1 MGPRDADAAD
11 APRREEGATMEAA
24 SETADMV
31 PVEELTT
38 LVSAY
43 NPKCNA
49 GMLRRAYDFGR
60 EMHEG
65 QFRRSGEPYFTHPIA
80 VAMILAEQKLD
91 DATIVTALLH
101 DTIEDTRATYS
112 QVAEMF
118 GEDVAELVDGVT
130 KLTNLQL
137 SSSETKQAENFRK
150 LFMAMSK
157 DMRVILVKL
166 ADRLH
171 NMRTLK
177 AMKPEK
183 QQQKARETMDIFAPL
198 AGRMGMQWMREEL
211 EDLAFRVLNPEG
223 RNSIIRRFL
232 MLQNESGDVIERI
245 TKDMRKVLSEHDVPA
260 QVYGRAKKP
269 YSIWRKMEEKKQ
281 SFSRLSDIYGFRVIT
296 ETEDDCYRALGIIHQ
311 RWKSIPGRFKDYIS
325 QPKSNGY
332 RSIHTTVSGRD
343 GKRVEVQIR
352 TRAMHDVAEAGVA
365 AHWSYKDGVKAE
377 NPFAVDPTRWIS
389 ALTEQMGADEDHED
403 FLEAVKLEMYSD
415 KVFCFTPKGEVVK
428 LPRGATPIDFAYA
441 IHTRI
446 GSACVGAK
454 IDGMRVPLWT
464 RIKNGQSVEIIT
476 AEGQEPQATWLDI
489 ATTGRAKAAIRRALR
504 EVDRERY
511 IKLGRELARSGFEHV
526 GKKATDKVLETAAKK
541 LRIED
546 GKDELLAQLGRA
558 ELRVARVVNVLY
570 PELMASDEGE
580 ALSRDR
586 ALIGLEKGQSF
597 KRARCCQPLPGE
609 RIVGITW
616 RGRPLQVHAI
626 DCESLSAYEDQP
638 DRWVDL
644 HWQVGRHAAI
654 YGVTLDLVLAN
665 DPGVLG
671 RICTL
676 IGEQKAN
683 ISDLEFQDRKPDFYR
698 LLVDVE
704 LRDAE
709 HLHNL
714 ISALEAE
721 ADVASVSR
729 HRKPEEP
736 PAAPSPSP

>member
-1 MGPRDADAAD
+1 VRDSKSDGERSAAGDLIPADDLIA
-11 APRREEGATMEAA
+11 
-24 SETADMV
+24 
-31 PVEELTT
+31 
-38 LVSAY
+38 LVRAY
-43 NPKCNA
+43 NPKTNEK
-49 GMLRRAYDFGR
+49 RIRAAYEFGR

-65 QFRRSGEPYFTHPIA
+65 QMRRSGEPYFCHPIA
-80 VAMILAEQKLD
+80 VASILAEQKLD
-91 DATIVTALLH
+91 DATIITALLH
-101 DTIEDTRATYS
+101 DTIEDTKASYMQIAERFS
-112 QVAEMF
+112 EEVA
-118 GEDVAELVDGVT
+118 DLVDGVT

-137 SSSETKQAENFRK
+137 SSTETKQAENFRK

-171 NMRTLK
+171 NMRTIK

-183 QQQKARETMDIFAPL
+183 QVQKARETMDIFAPL

-223 RNSIIRRFL
+223 RNSIIRRFVS
-232 MLQNESGDVIERI
+232 LQNETGDVIERI
-245 TKDMRKVLSEHDVPA
+245 TGDMRRELAGHKVPA
-260 QVYGRAKKP
+260 EVMGRAKKP
-269 YSIWRKMEEKKQ
+269 YSIWRKMQEKNQ
-281 SFSRLSDIYGFRVIT
+281 SFSRLSDIYGFRIIT
-296 ETEDDCYRALGIIHQ
+296 ETEDDCYRTLGVIHR
-311 RWKSIPGRFKDYIS
+311 RWKSIPGRFKDYVS

-352 TRAMHDVAEAGVA
+352 TRQMHEVAEAGVA

-377 NPFAVDPTRWIS
+377 NPFAVDPTKWIS
-389 ALTEQMGADEDHED
+389 ALTEQMGAEEDHED

-476 AEGQEPQATWLDI
+476 AEGQEPQATWLEI

-511 IKLGRELARSGFEHV
+511 IKLGRELARSGFEHI
-526 GKKATDKVLETAAKK
+526 GKKATDKVLETAASK
-541 LRIED
+541 LRLD
-546 GKDELLAQLGRA
+546 GRDELLAQLGRA
-558 ELRVARVVNVLY
+558 ELRVARVVAVLY
-570 PELMASDEGE
+570 PELSPKDDVDAVK
-580 ALSRDR
+580 RDR
-586 ALIGLEKGQSF
+586 ALVGLEEGQSF

-616 RGRPLQVHAI
+616 RGRPLAVHAI
-626 DCESLSAYEDQP
+626 DCESLSAYEDQL

-644 HWQVGRHAAI
+644 HWQAGRHAAI
-654 YGVTLDLVLAN
+654 YAVTLELTLAN

-676 IGEQKAN
+676 IGEQKVN
-683 ISDLEFQDRKPDFYR
+683 ISNLEFKDRKPDFFR
-698 LLVDVE
+698 LLVDIE

-709 HLHNL
+709 HLHTV
-714 ISALEAE
+714 ISAIEAE
-721 ADVASVSR
+721 GDVASVSR
-729 HRKPEEP
+729 HRNPEEP
-736 PAAPSPSP
+736 PVAPPLTPQGEPVGL